1 MTLFSNIL
9 NFSEA
14 THVLNMFILDGEN
27 YMMKL
32 LINIFKNMQANLLN
46 KYD

>member
-1 MTLFSNIL
+1 MDGLLEGVTI
-9 NFSEA
+9 
-14 THVLNMFILDGEN
+14 NMFILDGEN

-32 LINIFKNMQANLLN
+32 LINIFKNMQADLLN